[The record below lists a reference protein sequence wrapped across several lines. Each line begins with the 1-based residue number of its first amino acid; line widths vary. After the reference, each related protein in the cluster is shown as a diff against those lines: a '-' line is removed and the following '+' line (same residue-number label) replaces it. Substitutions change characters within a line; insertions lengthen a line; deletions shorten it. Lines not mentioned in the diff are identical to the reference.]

1 MAGLKR
7 HVGAV
12 RVLAVAPAPTDCS
25 GDEKPVLAHAAPP
38 WHILGEDGKSR
49 TLAAVSAGPATAS
62 RPAAAATGRHPSLA
76 EVRPPASSPAAND
89 ASRPPPSSSRRAC
102 HVPSGEPVSG
112 SVDSIGPPV
121 RCSGAPAISI
131 ENGPGGRDC
140 APRPPGLRPAGA
152 GISIGS
158 AIREAVM
165 DIRLVRLV
173 NAWATLPLRV
183 RDAILA
189 MIDGAGEARS
199 PGDPSKTS

>member
-1 MAGLKR
+1 
-7 HVGAV
+7 
-12 RVLAVAPAPTDCS
+12 
-25 GDEKPVLAHAAPP
+25 
-38 WHILGEDGKSR
+38 
-49 TLAAVSAGPATAS
+49 
-62 RPAAAATGRHPSLA
+62 
-76 EVRPPASSPAAND
+76 
-89 ASRPPPSSSRRAC
+89 
-102 HVPSGEPVSG
+102 
-112 SVDSIGPPV
+112 
-121 RCSGAPAISI
+121 
-131 ENGPGGRDC
+131 
-140 APRPPGLRPAGA
+140 LRPAGA